1 MLSQS
6 RRIFPDQREDKFLP
20 FVTLLSNTNVELVEA
35 ILFTVDKQNELTV
48 SSNLIMILDAYGK
61 IQGLIDEGIRQEVK
75 RTSQGNTLF
84 RSNSTTTKLIKGYTR
99 LHGQSFLQI
108 FCPILEEIGQ
118 LKLNLE
124 VNPDKLSCPSD
135 SDKNI
140 KILVDYSQRVFDL
153 ILDNVNKFPSA
164 IRKIVALIA
173 TCVREKFP
181 EYGRQSV
188 AGYVFLRYLC
198 PAFSVSPHLNGLL
211 DPKLAT
217 PDTLRT
223 LLLIGKII
231 QALANGILFGEK
243 EMYMIPANSFLL
255 NNMQRCNDF
264 LDLISVE
271 PERGIIPRLCSVRD
285 AISVEIPELLKY
297 LLNTDSTEK
306 VYKKLAVSPEN
317 STLERFREIM
327 ENYSKDYVVTSVHEE
342 KPYSF
347 RGSKL
352 SNTKYVVLFKKLM
365 SEETVATKKII
376 EAYRSANKCKN
387 HAISRDEWIS
397 ICGAL
402 LESLSLSPEVQRHK
416 VTSSTDPQM
425 MEFVDNM
432 EAVVST
438 QSTFFFFF
446 FFFFFLTKNFYLD
459 KFKNGSLDSR
469 LKFRICL
476 SVFSDGFQVHMKSV
490 TLLSNGTSDQAHRP
504 DWTCRSK

>member
-1 MLSQS
+1 MEFVDNMEAVVSTQS
-6 RRIFPDQREDKFLP
+6 
-20 FVTLLSNTNVELVEA
+20 T
-35 ILFTVDKQNELTV
+35 
-48 SSNLIMILDAYGK
+48 G
-61 IQGLIDEGIRQEVK
+61 
-75 RTSQGNTLF
+75 
-84 RSNSTTTKLIKGYTR
+84 
-99 LHGQSFLQI
+99 
-108 FCPILEEIGQ
+108 
-118 LKLNLE
+118 
-124 VNPDKLSCPSD
+124 
-135 SDKNI
+135 
-140 KILVDYSQRVFDL
+140 
-153 ILDNVNKFPSA
+153 
-164 IRKIVALIA
+164 
-173 TCVREKFP
+173 
-181 EYGRQSV
+181 
-188 AGYVFLRYLC
+188 
-198 PAFSVSPHLNGLL
+198 
-211 DPKLAT
+211 
-217 PDTLRT
+217 
-223 LLLIGKII
+223 
-231 QALANGILFGEK
+231 
-243 EMYMIPANSFLL
+243 IPANSFLL

-425 MEFVDNM
+425 MEFVDNISRCVISTKM
-432 EAVVST
+432 EPSVSRN
-438 QSTFFFFF
+438 FIPIFINLPHVNL
-446 FFFFFLTKNFYLD
+446 FLMSYSGL
-459 KFKNGSLDSR
+459 L
-469 LKFRICL
+469 RIERMR
-476 SVFSDGFQVHMKSV
+476 Q
-490 TLLSNGTSDQAHRP
+490 NY
-504 DWTCRSK
+504 